1 MKTSLNMV
9 LSLSLLSAGVSLT
22 VPALS
27 GCSQDTPSENGL
39 SCQETRSAITLGEST
54 ALGFS
59 AQDALN
65 NLEASYEANLTW
77 ADGTTTAVTISIDDR
92 AGDIEFVDLELAE
105 SSSGQEEAPAEVMPM
120 CEDFVSIPVTVTFA
134 TADGKFNESW
144 ALSMQVTQANQA
156 TFYHEVLPDALTGS
170 YAFQSLNPAD
180 FDEVKV
186 TFTLNFAPQNATGSV
201 YEFGSKAEEGSDGVA
216 SATQEEVA
224 TWEPAPSITQ

>member
-27 GCSQDTPSENGL
+27 GCSQDTGTENGL
-39 SCQETRSAITLGEST
+39 SCKETRSAIALGEST

-65 NLEASYEANLTW
+65 YLESSYEATLTW
-77 ADGTTTAVTISIDDR
+77 ADGTTTAVTMSIDDR
-92 AGDIEFVDLELAE
+92 DGDIEFVDQEVDN
-105 SSSGQEEAPAEVMPM
+105 SSSGQEEYQADAMIM

-144 ALSMQVTQANQA
+144 ALSMQVTQADQA
-156 TFYHEVLPDALTGS
+156 TFYHEVLPDGFTGS
-170 YAFQSLNPAD
+170 YALQSLNPAD

-186 TFTLNFAPQNATGSV
+186 TFTLNFAPQSATGSV
-201 YEFGSKAEEGSDGVA
+201 YEFGSKAEAGNDGVA

-224 TWEPAPSITQ
+224 TWATAPSITQ